1 MNNDL
6 NQFLNVF
13 WLIAFFMLLFLIVIF
28 ITMILPSLVIIII
41 FTYFINYTYA
51 RILYSKDRK
60 AALAKLKEVR
70 EAARKNYYV
79 SCIKSKRLTWIKK
92 GYEAGI
98 EAARGKR
105 WEAARKRGIAE
116 RRKNE
121 VAKR

>member
-1 MNNDL
+1 
-6 NQFLNVF
+6 
-13 WLIAFFMLLFLIVIF
+13 
-28 ITMILPSLVIIII
+28 MILPSLVIIII

-79 SCIKSKRLTWIKK
+79 SWIKSKRLTWIKK

-98 EAARGKR
+98 EAAREKR

-121 VAKR
+121 VAKRQYLLRKIIGVRERYILLLSYACL